1 MYVYFRISQFVCM
14 FPNGVYTDMEES
26 EDVEKDYEELK
37 STYEAMATEAT
48 LMFKSGTS
56 DLEMMAPKKVNWD
69 LKARLAPQMRL
80 LQRQTQRAL
89 VELARENV
97 GRSGSLGR
105 NVGNIVAT
113 RAVSDDDDD
122 DDEL

>member
-1 MYVYFRISQFVCM
+1 
-14 FPNGVYTDMEES
+14 MEES
-26 EDVEKDYEELK
+26 EDVEKDYEILK
-37 STYEAMATEAT
+37 STYDAMVTEANV
-48 LMFKSGTS
+48 MFKSGGAA

-69 LKARLAPQMRL
+69 LKARLVPQMRL

-89 VELARENV
+89 LELARENV
-97 GRSGSLGR
+97 ARSGSLGR

-122 DDEL
+122 DE